1 MSQITAS
8 DFMKKLTHV
17 LETINM
23 EKRQSLTMIFDSIL
37 LIFLSLFLN

>member
-1 MSQITAS
+1 M
-8 DFMKKLTHV
+8 

-37 LIFLSLFLN
+37 LIFLSHTQNAVVDLANTKKAD